1 MIAGL
6 DNFTVLHAEGIV
18 VLAAGMAGCFGT
30 VTKLHSLNGT
40 DGHNGMNRQN
50 HSEPENRLTPEEQ
63 QEFLELLAQLSPE
76 QREALKEVLK
86 SFT

>member
-1 MIAGL
+1 
-6 DNFTVLHAEGIV
+6 
-18 VLAAGMAGCFGT
+18 
-30 VTKLHSLNGT
+30 
-40 DGHNGMNRQN
+40 MNRQN
-50 HSEPENRLTPEEQ
+50 HSESENGFTPEEQ